1 MGAETTLVNPSR
13 LAAALDLGA
22 GPAVR
27 PAHFA
32 LLDLQSS
39 DEVQAIFS
47 RLAPLIAE
55 AESEGEIA
63 ALLDSP
69 NWRLHLIAAAALLL
83 RGPSP
88 GTLDALWERIEVGS
102 WVAARLAALAFLLD
116 DRFAGK
122 AKAWIEA
129 RYGPPSPPRGGI
141 DGIWNVFSGQTA
153 TALLALLKQ
162 LPETGPWVADWE
174 GRPTLAEALAE
185 GGEAGRTA
193 LDWRDG
199 ISAEIGTFAVW
210 RRA

>member
-1 MGAETTLVNPSR
+1 M
-13 LAAALDLGA
+13 
-22 GPAVR
+22 
-27 PAHFA
+27 
-32 LLDLQSS
+32 
-39 DEVQAIFS
+39 FS
-47 RLAPLIAE
+47 RLAPWVE
-55 AESEGEIA
+55 DAESEGEIA

-69 NWRLHLIAAAALLL
+69 DWRLHLIATAALLL
-83 RGPSP
+83 HGPSP

-102 WVAARLAALAFLLD
+102 WVAARLAAIAFLLD

-141 DGIWNVFSGQTA
+141 DGIWNVFSSQTA

-162 LPETGPWVADWE
+162 LPETGSWVADWE
-174 GRPTLAEALAE
+174 RRPTVAAALAE

-193 LDWRDG
+193 LDWRDR

-210 RRA
+210 RRR